1 MKKQDIAIEVAP
13 AGTRPDGPSR
23 RTFLKQ
29 SVAGLA
35 ALGLAGRF
43 ADSAQAGQTRP
54 NILWLVSEDHR
65 PMYGAYGDP
74 LAHTPSIDALARK
87 GVIYR
92 NAFSA
97 APVCAPSRFAI
108 LTGMHAESNAPA
120 NHMRAEASL
129 PQIIGT
135 WPQYLRKAGY
145 YCVNANKTDFNCTV
159 DPAAIFD
166 DVGSRAHWKN
176 RPKGQPFMAMFNSMT
191 THESKLLRSVSGLVK
206 PAAVQ
211 LPAYLPDTPE
221 LREDLANYYNAIAK
235 MDAEVGE
242 WLRELEEE
250 GVADD
255 TIVFYF
261 SDNGGAMPRGKRY
274 CTDEGLRCE
283 LVVYVPPKW
292 AHLSPDRMGTEVHAP
307 VSFVDLSPTVL
318 SIAGIATPPQ
328 MQGRAFLGGH
338 LAPVRRYVF
347 AGRNRIAERYD
358 FVRAVSDGRFHYVR
372 NYSPHRPMGQHGA
385 FEWLTGGYQSLER
398 EYLAGRLNEAQ
409 ARFFAGPRA
418 FEELYDLLQ
427 DPDQLHNLAAL
438 PEHAARLLEM
448 RGALDEHML
457 AINDNG
463 FIPEWMTIEG
473 YLPSRDPA
481 AYPLPRLMQLGQ
493 LAAQREDTNLQVLL
507 NHLDDANPLIRH
519 WALQGLLMLGKAS
532 LPGRERLLLQMR
544 GDALVQNRVV
554 AAEAVALS
562 MPTPEAVEVLAGIID
577 SESSPWQVQLQ
588 SLNALTFIGEQAK
601 AALPAI
607 KRMAGSDQEYLR
619 SAGRY
624 LEAVLEG
631 RYEPSYPV
639 YQFWR
644 LLWKK
649 WVG

>member
-1 MKKQDIAIEVAP
+1 MKKQQSMDRAAP
-13 AGTRPDGPSR
+13 EGSAVEGPSR

-29 SVAGLA
+29 SVTGLA
-35 ALGLAGRF
+35 ALGLAGGLV
-43 ADSAQAGQTRP
+43 DSARAGQAQP

-74 LAHTPSIDALARK
+74 LAQTPAIDALARK
-87 GVIYR
+87 GLVYR
-92 NAFSA
+92 NAFCT

-108 LTGMHAESNAPA
+108 LTGLHAESNAPA
-120 NHMRAEASL
+120 HHMRAQAAL
-129 PQIIGT
+129 PQVIGT

-145 YCVNANKTDFNCTV
+145 YCVNANKTDFNCDV

-166 DVGSRAHWKN
+166 DAGSGAHWKN

-191 THESKLLRSVSGLVK
+191 THESKLLRSVSGAVK
-206 PAAVQ
+206 PETVR
-211 LPAYLPDTPE
+211 LPGYLPDTPE
-221 LREDLANYYNAIAK
+221 LREDLASYYNLIAK
-235 MDAEVGE
+235 MDREVGE
-242 WLRELEEE
+242 WLDELEEE

-261 SDNGGAMPRGKRY
+261 SDNGGGLPRGKRY

-292 AHLSPDRMGTEVHAP
+292 AHLSPARMGTQVLDP
-307 VSFVDLSPTVL
+307 VSFVDFSPTVL

-338 LAPVRRYVF
+338 LAPPRRYAF
-347 AGRNRIAERYD
+347 GGSNRMDERYD

-372 NYSPHRPMGQHGA
+372 NYNPHRPMGQHVA

-398 EYLAGRLNEAQ
+398 EYLAGRLNAAQ
-409 ARFFAGPRA
+409 ARFFEGPRA
-418 FEELYDLLQ
+418 YEELYDLQQ
-427 DPDQLHNLAAL
+427 DADQLHNLAGQ
-438 PEHAARLLEM
+438 PEHAALLVQM

-463 FIPEWMTIEG
+463 FIPERTALEG
-473 YLPSRDPA
+473 YLPSRDPV
-481 AYPLPRLMQLGQ
+481 AYPLPRLMQLGE
-493 LAAQREDTNLQVLL
+493 LAAQRQASNLPVLL
-507 NHLDDANPLIRH
+507 GHLDDPDPLIRH
-519 WALQGLLMLGKAS
+519 WALQGLLMLGKDS
-532 LPGRERLLLQMR
+532 LAAHGRMLRQMR
-544 GDALVQNRVV
+544 DDPLVHNRVV
-554 AAEAVALS
+554 AAEAAAS
-562 MPTPEAVEVLAGIID
+562 SRPTPEAVEVLAAIID
-577 SESSPWQVQLQ
+577 DPSSPWQVQLQ
-588 SLNALTFIGEQAK
+588 ALNALTFIGEQA
-601 AALPAI
+601 AMALPTI

-619 SAGRY
+619 NAGRY

-639 YQFWR
+639 QQLWR